1 MHQILEKDVTA
12 SRKERVRRIGLI
24 GRMGQLLVCLTS
36 LTESDRSDGVRIPGG
51 GAKLNGLERWE
62 DFMKRQSLFLCTFA
76 D

>member
-1 MHQILEKDVTA
+1 MHQILEKMSLQV
-12 SRKERVRRIGLI
+12 EGRVRRIGRI
-24 GRMGQLLVCLTS
+24 GRTDRTLVVPTGLTS
-36 LTESDRSDGVRIPGG
+36 SDRSDRVRIPGG